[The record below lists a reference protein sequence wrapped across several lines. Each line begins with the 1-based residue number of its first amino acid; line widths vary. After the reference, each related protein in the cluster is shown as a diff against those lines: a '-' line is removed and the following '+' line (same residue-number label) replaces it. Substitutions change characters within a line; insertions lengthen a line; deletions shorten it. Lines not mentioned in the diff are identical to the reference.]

1 MEILSY
7 KEELKLQTEEKKQY
21 YAKLREYCLHRKLTN
36 TTPLATKIGPILK
49 KPTGTICRKVC
60 KLLAGGSV
68 EVITDGFNERGSHF
82 PVHPDS
88 GVVFKGSILPEWK
101 QLLTIAEEA
110 ASELPGVKVIGWDFA
125 HTDKGWVMVEGNA
138 MSQIE
143 VLQIPMQK
151 GMRKDFERYF
161 REMEPLIKYSFE

>member
-1 MEILSY
+1 M
-7 KEELKLQTEEKKQY
+7 
-21 YAKLREYCLHRKLTN
+21 
-36 TTPLATKIGPILK
+36 
-49 KPTGTICRKVC
+49 
-60 KLLAGGSV
+60 
-68 EVITDGFNERGSHF
+68 
-82 PVHPDS
+82 
-88 GVVFKGSILPEWK
+88 
-101 QLLTIAEEA
+101 LTIAEEA

-161 REMEPLIKYSFE
+161 REMKPLIKYSFE